1 VTATAA
7 VLDRLAE
14 LAQLGA
20 WEGGIDRALFSAAD
34 RTARERFAD
43 WARRSGLELAQDRS
57 GNVFARRAGEPGRA
71 PILFGSHLDTVRT
84 GGPYDGAYGVVAALG
99 AIELLRA
106 RGIATVH
113 PLEAVAWAGEEG
125 SRFALGCLGSGAFAG
140 LNAQT
145 TIDALVDADGT
156 TFAAARDGATGL
168 LPGVGLRADEI
179 PAAYLEL
186 HVEQGPVLEHAGA
199 RLGVVTAIA
208 GQARH
213 AIVVSGESGHA
224 GTVPMTQ
231 RSDALVAVAEMISA
245 LDAAVRETGDAVL
258 TVGKLDVEPNQ
269 TNVIPARVT
278 FRTDARSVDD
288 ARIDALTERLHAL
301 AAAARAHRGVD
312 IRIDLLE
319 RRAAVAMDPVLR
331 ACVRS
336 AVGALDPSAP
346 DLPSGA
352 GHDAMCV
359 ATIAPAAMIFVPSI
373 GGQSHV
379 AGERT
384 APADLELGVEALA
397 RALVEVDRALR

>member
-1 VTATAA
+1 MTATAV

-14 LAQLGA
+14 LARLGA
-20 WEGGIDRALFSAAD
+20 WEGGIDRALFSPAD
-34 RTARERFAD
+34 RAARERFAA
-43 WARRSGLELAQDRS
+43 WAHAAGLALTQDRS
-57 GNVFARRAGEPGRA
+57 GNTFARRPGAPGRA

-99 AIELLRA
+99 AIELLTA
-106 RGIATVH
+106 RGIATEH

-125 SRFALGCLGSGAFAG
+125 SRFPLGCLGSGAFAR
-140 LNAQT
+140 LNEQDA
-145 TIDALVDADGT
+145 IDALRDADGT

-168 LPGVGLRADEI
+168 LPGIALRAAES

-186 HVEQGPVLEHAGA
+186 HVEQGPVLERAGA

-224 GTVPMTQ
+224 GTVPMAQ
-231 RSDALVAVAEMISA
+231 RSDALVATAELIAA
-245 LDAAVRETGDAVL
+245 LDAAVRELGDAVL

-269 TNVIPARVT
+269 INVIPAQVT

-288 ARIDALTERLHAL
+288 ARIDALTDRLRAL
-301 AAAARAHRGVD
+301 AAAAEARRGVR
-312 IRIDLLE
+312 IRIELLE
-319 RRAAVAMDPVLR
+319 RRAAVAMDPELR
-331 ACVRS
+331 ACVRR
-336 AVGALDPSAP
+336 AVLTLDPGTP

-397 RALVEVDRALR
+397 RALVEVDRAVR